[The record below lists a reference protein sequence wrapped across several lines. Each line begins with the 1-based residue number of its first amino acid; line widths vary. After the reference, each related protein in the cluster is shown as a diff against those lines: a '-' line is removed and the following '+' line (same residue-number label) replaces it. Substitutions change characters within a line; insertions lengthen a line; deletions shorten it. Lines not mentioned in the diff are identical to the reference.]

1 MQRLSGVLLILAGAA
16 LGAYSYLLA
25 PQNGAEKLA
34 EVTRISAAPDR
45 VVTSSISPSVK
56 TPAIAPPTRN
66 DDGTRVFSNAT
77 PLTPIAGEASS
88 AETARAPASAWSTVV
103 TTEPAAQMQKLT
115 SPKPGDAQTRT
126 VLTSDLQRE
135 LKRVGCY
142 AGEVNGAWTPS
153 TQRAMSAFMER
164 VNATLPTAEPD
175 YILLTLVQGHT
186 ATACGAECPSGEV
199 MTAGRCVPQAVVA
212 QATRKSQRAEERR
225 VAPAW
230 MQGKSVRGDHY
241 LTRIAIPNFYFH
253 ATTAYAILR
262 HAGVTLGKP
271 DFLMHLGPPNISGD
285 APADDQ
291 Q

>member
-16 LGAYSYLLA
+16 LGAYSYLPA

-45 VVTSSISPSVK
+45 VITSSISPSVT
-56 TPAIAPPTRN
+56 TPAIAEPARN
-66 DDGTRVFSNAT
+66 GDGTRVFSNAT
-77 PLTPIAGEASS
+77 PLAPIASEASS

-142 AGEVNGAWTPS
+142 AGEINGAWTPS

-225 VAPAW
+225 VAELHKVQQQELLA
-230 MQGKSVRGDHY
+230 QEQRTAEAQKIAEKSKLANAAVAERSE
-241 LTRIAIPNFYFH
+241 
-253 ATTAYAILR
+253 TARKVA
-262 HAGVTLGKP
+262 
-271 DFLMHLGPPNISGD
+271 D
-285 APADDQ
+285 APLDCVANHSQ
-291 Q
+291 